1 MSVGLQGM
9 TAFAETVRQG
19 SFAAAARELGLSPSA
34 VAKSVARLEAD
45 LGLRLLH
52 RTTREVSLTS
62 DGHGVYERCRGIVEA
77 IDALRAQAEGVRGE
91 PSGTLRINAPVTWG
105 KKVLV
110 PLLAQLAA
118 RHPKLALDVALTDRY
133 VDLVGEGFDAVVR
146 VGMLRDSS
154 LVARTFGRQELIVVG
169 SPRYLAAN
177 GRPASPA
184 ALAAHRCLVFRM
196 PTSGRPRPW
205 EFRVDGRPLSLAPA
219 TRVTMNDGEA
229 LVLAAVEHLGLLQV
243 PAYMAEDEIRTGK
256 LVEVMKSCRPP
267 AMPLSLVYPS
277 SRQMTPR
284 LAVLVAALTG
294 VKRTRPRG

>member
-105 KKVLV
+105 KTVLV
-110 PLLAQLAA
+110 PLLAVLAA

-146 VGMLRDSS
+146 VGTLRDSS

-205 EFRVDGRPLSLAPA
+205 EFRVEGRPLSLAPA

-267 AMPLSLVYPS
+267 SMPLSLVYPS

-294 VKRTRPRG
+294 VKRARPRG

>member
-1 MSVGLQGM
+1 VSVGLQGM

-34 VAKSVARLEAD
+34 VAKSVARLEAE

-52 RTTREVSLTS
+52 RTTREVGLTS

-118 RHPKLALDVALTDRY
+118 RHPKLALDVALSDRY

-146 VGMLRDSS
+146 AGTLRDSS
-154 LVARTFGRQELIVVG
+154 LVARPFGRQELVVVG

-205 EFRVDGRPLSLAPA
+205 EFRVDGRSLSLAPA

-243 PAYMAEDEIRTGK
+243 PAYMAEDEIRSGK

-294 VKRTRPRG
+294 AKRTRPRG